1 MLKIF
6 IYFPLLL
13 ITLGL
18 SAQNQATTFSN
29 VVGFTNDG
37 SGNYT
42 SNSGGWN
49 TNMLTS
55 ENFIVPNS
63 NGGVSYTVVSTSDK
77 LAIGLSVAN
86 PSIKI
91 QDVTYRMLM
100 D

>member
-55 ENFIVPNS
+55 ENFIVPFPCYDCFYQS
-63 NGGVSYTVVSTSDK
+63 RCFSSARY
-77 LAIGLSVAN
+77 
-86 PSIKI
+86 P
-91 QDVTYRMLM
+91 Y
-100 D
+100 